1 MTVTL
6 DWLHEALALPLLDN
20 LTKPELSQGIES
32 ERQRCQQ
39 WRHMGFGK
47 SSALT
52 TTQVK
57 QNKNNVALYF
67 ISVMLRLLFFMLLYS
82 ADIHPPSP
90 IELCGC

>member
-6 DWLHEALALPLLDN
+6 DWLREALALPLLDN

-32 ERQRCQQ
+32 ERRRRRQ
-39 WRHMGFGK
+39 WRHMGFGE

-52 TTQVK
+52 TTWVK
-57 QNKNNVALYF
+57 LNKNNVALYF
-67 ISVMLRLLFFMLLYS
+67 VSVTLHLLFFMLLYS
-82 ADIHPPSP
+82 VDIHPPSP